1 MYIHTTR
8 YLYLWYI
15 QESLQ
20 CETTHC
26 RRKGG
31 SHYLALSFSFLSF
44 ALILSVFNVPC
55 TAIPCI
61 EKADI
66 NACTHVGS
74 SERPNRSGLGCCKRE
89 HVLTERERKGTKSK
103 RMGGCVY
110 VCVRSAV
117 NAEMQETREKYVDVC
132 THRIFSDT

>member
-1 MYIHTTR
+1 M
-8 YLYLWYI
+8 
-15 QESLQ
+15 
-20 CETTHC
+20 
-26 RRKGG
+26 
-31 SHYLALSFSFLSF
+31 ALSFSFLSF

-55 TAIPCI
+55 IAIPCI